1 MGAMISISS
10 AMPRVHRWLFA
21 ISFVVVSVLSCNA
34 QGQWK
39 QVAVHRFDW
48 AGPGQTATFILEN
61 PANPNVGDFTRLRIR
76 THGHPEFVLTDEDG
90 LVNFRKE
97 NCSFHF
103 EFCKRK
109 NLITSNYLLLFPVAG
124 KKPVLFLFGWA
135 YASSPGSLH
144 AIAIGED
151 GSPRE
156 IFSVKE
162 FDLYDFLDVNSDG
175 LPEIIGKK
183 CLSES
188 MGNDLLTYDPYS
200 VFRLPKAPATKAVY
214 SLSLSKTYNLKHYYG
229 WAGPHCRE
237 DVAVV
242 LHPPGG
248 KKPII
253 LPSKEAEK
261 LFTKPSTK
269 K

>member
-1 MGAMISISS
+1 MISNSPV
-10 AMPRVHRWLFA
+10 MPKALRWLFA
-21 ISFVVVSVLSCNA
+21 ISFVVVPVLNCGA

-39 QVAVHRFDW
+39 RVAIYRFDW
-48 AGPGQTATFILEN
+48 AGPGQTATAILEL
-61 PANPNVGDFTRLRIR
+61 PAQHADPGNFTRLRVR
-76 THGHPEFVLTDEDG
+76 VPGHPEFVLFDKDG

-109 NLITSNYLLLFPVAG
+109 NLIASNYLLLLPVEG
-124 KKPVLFLFGWA
+124 GNPVLFVFGYA

-144 AIAIGED
+144 AIAFGTD

-156 IFSVKE
+156 IFSAKE
-162 FDLYDFLDVNSDG
+162 FDLYDFSDVNSDG
-175 LPEIIGKK
+175 MPEIVGKK
-183 CLSES
+183 CLSETLGDS
-188 MGNDLLTYDPYS
+188 KQTYDPYS

-214 SLSLSKTYNLKHYYG
+214 SLLLSKTYNLKHYYG
-229 WAGPHCRE
+229 WAGPNCRE
-237 DVAVV
+237 DVLVV

-248 KKPII
+248 KKPMI

-261 LFTKPSTK
+261 LFTKPSPK